1 MCARVCL
8 TTRYN
13 NIPLYY
19 FCETLTWLQYRNIDI
34 REAIYIKKM
43 KHRYIK
49 KENGKSSNWCLS
61 T

>member
-1 MCARVCL
+1 MCDARRLSYLYVC
-8 TTRYN
+8 TT
-13 NIPLYY
+13 ISLY

-49 KENGKSSNWCLS
+49 KRKW
-61 T
+61 

>member
-1 MCARVCL
+1 MYHMYMSARL
-8 TTRYN
+8 S
-13 NIPLYY
+13 YY
-19 FCETLTWLQYRNIDI
+19 YTNFCETLTWLQYRNIDI